1 MTRLGAAIAAL
12 RGTRW
17 AELRDVGE
25 AQVALLRA
33 ELRRRTRPAGDL
45 VQPVTSEEDL
55 RFISA
60 GERKAFARFSIAV
73 DRAARYGVFRPQC
86 LSSALALSS
95 LLTARGFEA
104 HRIRIGVRKDDTAFS
119 AHAWVELDDG
129 LRQNSGDT
137 SSRFTTLTSV
147 SLKRARSGSSGQ
159 NRQSGK
165 ASRRPSPAASS

>member
-1 MTRLGAAIAAL
+1 M
-12 RGTRW
+12 
-17 AELRDVGE
+17 GE

-33 ELRRRTRPAGDL
+33 ELRRRMRPAGDL
-45 VQPVTSEEDL
+45 VQPFTSGDNL

-60 GERKAFARFSIAV
+60 EERKAFARFSIAV

-86 LSSALALSS
+86 LCSALALSS
-95 LLTARGFEA
+95 LLTVRGFEA

-147 SLKRARSGSSGQ
+147 SLKRAGSGRSNQ
-159 NRQSGK
+159 NPQSVT
-165 ASRRPSPAASS
+165 SPQRPSPAASS